1 MHVILH
7 ILAEKVYYINAVINM
22 TTKANTRAI
31 TPNEYYPTLAKEIG
45 VQSLYFKREDLHPLG
60 SHKGRSIPH
69 MIDIHLA
76 NNINHF
82 VISSSGN
89 AALAAALYI
98 TELNKSR
105 ADNPI
110 MLEIFAGKHINP
122 HKLTR
127 LQDLRSD
134 SILVSIHERPRQMLF
149 IKTKDPSIR
158 SLRQS
163 TDDTALV
170 GYGTLAQELAM
181 IPDLEAVFIGTS
193 SGTTAEALASYFI
206 QHAKEGAT
214 KDTKDSTK
222 NSQQIE
228 VHIVQTP
235 SCHPLADAVTE
246 ALGDIPEEIDTVE
259 VSLADAIV
267 DNTAERRTSLT
278 PLIEASGGNSWIVNN
293 ESIRIAKEL
302 TLKYANL
309 PISNNSALSVA
320 GVMSAVYTGKT
331 WKGSVVCII
340 CGE

>member
-1 MHVILH
+1 MQLST
-7 ILAEKVYYINAVINM
+7 M
-22 TTKANTRAI
+22 TKASATAI

-89 AALAAALYI
+89 AALAAALYV

-170 GYGTLAQELAM
+170 GYATLAQELAM
-181 IPDLEAVFIGTS
+181 IPDLEAVFIGSS

-206 QHAKEGAT
+206 QR
-214 KDTKDSTK
+214 TKDSAK
-222 NSQQIE
+222 NSQLIE

>member
-1 MHVILH
+1 MLH

-22 TTKANTRAI
+22 TIKASTTAI

-89 AALAAALYI
+89 AALAAALYV

-127 LQDLRSD
+127 LQELRSD

-170 GYGTLAQELAM
+170 GYATLAQELTM

-206 QHAKEGAT
+206 QHAKEGA
-214 KDTKDSTK
+214 K
-222 NSQQIE
+222 NSQPIE

-246 ALGDIPEEIDTVE
+246 ALGDTPEEIDTVE

-331 WKGSVVCII
+331 WKGSVACII